1 MRVLSQLFWFL
12 LVIILISFIIIFVST
27 NKNLVIINIWPFKN
41 SLSLEIWSVIFFS
54 FTTGLILGV
63 LLCTFSIIKLRA
75 TIWKNKKTVKR
86 LTFKL
91 SNIENKNLDD

>member
-1 MRVLSQLFWFL
+1 MRVLSQLFWFV

>member
-41 SLSLEIWSVIFFS
+41 SLSLEIWSVIF
-54 FTTGLILGV
+54 LA
-63 LLCTFSIIKLRA
+63 LL
-75 TIWKNKKTVKR
+75 W
-86 LTFKL
+86 
-91 SNIENKNLDD
+91 D

>member
-75 TIWKNKKTVKR
+75 TIWKNKKTVKE

>member
-27 NKNLVIINIWPFKN
+27 NKNLVIISIWPFKN

-54 FTTGLILGV
+54 FTMGLILGV
-63 LLCTFSIIKLRA
+63 FLCTFSIIKLRA
-75 TIWKNKKTVKR
+75 TIWKNKKTVKK
-86 LTFKL
+86 LTLKL